1 MSFTIL
7 MTKEGKKMQVEIKID
22 KDCSEPKVIIIT
34 DEMTDEINTL
44 IKNVSQTTPS
54 RLVGYKNKTA
64 TLIDITEIFKIYS
77 ASGKVFAV
85 TENSEY
91 TLKLR
96 LYEIEERVSN
106 AQFVRISNSEI
117 INFKKVKHFDMGLT
131 GTICVTFSNGSTTY
145 ASRRYVNKIKKLL
158 EL

>member
-1 MSFTIL
+1 

-64 TLIDITEIFKIYS
+64 TLIDITDIF
-77 ASGKVFAV
+77 
-85 TENSEY
+85 
-91 TLKLR
+91 
-96 LYEIEERVSN
+96 
-106 AQFVRISNSEI
+106 
-117 INFKKVKHFDMGLT
+117 
-131 GTICVTFSNGSTTY
+131 
-145 ASRRYVNKIKKLL
+145 
-158 EL
+158 